1 MKSLLLIVAPFPICS
16 LFILCTKVHF
26 LCVFPSTQLPS
37 SQRQGSVITELQ
49 SLDVVKMLNYC
60 SVSTIHRS
68 CTIPLSLAQTLN
80 TIHWHS
86 YRKKSFLRL
95 SQYILYTNFNQI
107 NIHVILYLSLQYIF
121 IFQYTSV
128 NFVH

>member
-26 LCVFPSTQLPS
+26 LCVFPLNSVTIFTT
-37 SQRQGSVITELQ
+37 QGSVITELQ

-60 SVSTIHRS
+60 SVSNIHRS

-86 YRKKSFLRL
+86 CRKKSLLRL

-107 NIHVILYLSLQYIF
+107 DIILYLSLQYIF